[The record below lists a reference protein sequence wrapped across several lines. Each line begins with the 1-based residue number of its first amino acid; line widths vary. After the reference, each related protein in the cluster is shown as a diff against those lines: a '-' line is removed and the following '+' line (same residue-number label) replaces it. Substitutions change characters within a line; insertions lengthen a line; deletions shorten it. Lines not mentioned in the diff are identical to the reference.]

1 MRVRGKKKFVRSLV
15 QTLIVVALATTLVPS
30 SSAKKQKPPLP
41 PEIMQAKAVYVF
53 CDACPR
59 AMAAAKTIA
68 LDELSDWGQFKVVR
82 DPKQADLIFLFSG
95 NQYLGDYLTRDGPDT
110 RPVHIEITYLDI
122 VDPRTGESL
131 WSDTRRWGSWMVP
144 RATRSL
150 IEEFRLQFEAQLQ
163 PQKPSFGSN

>member
-1 MRVRGKKKFVRSLV
+1 MHVRWRARFA
-15 QTLIVVALATTLVPS
+15 QVVVMTALAMLGTS
-30 SSAKKQKPPLP
+30 AFAKKQKPPLP

-59 AMAAAKTIA
+59 AMAAAKTTA
-68 LDELSDWGQFKVVR
+68 LDELSDWGHFKVVR
-82 DPKQADLIFLFSG
+82 DPKEADLIFLFSG

-150 IEEFRLQFEAQLQ
+150 IEELRLQLEAQSQ
-163 PQKPSFGSN
+163 PQKPSFGFN